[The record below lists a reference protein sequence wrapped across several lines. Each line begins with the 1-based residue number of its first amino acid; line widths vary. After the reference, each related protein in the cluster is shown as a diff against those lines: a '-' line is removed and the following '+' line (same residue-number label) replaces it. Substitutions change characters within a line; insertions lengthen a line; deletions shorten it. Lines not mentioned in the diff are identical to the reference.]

1 MLRRHMLNI
10 RATPVVIRSSRIRP
24 NHGTTRALILAGARS
39 MTMTWVWTGVA
50 LWLGLNAAVVL
61 RLAYI
66 VRAAE
71 TPRPVHRALLRR
83 I

>member
-1 MLRRHMLNI
+1 
-10 RATPVVIRSSRIRP
+10 
-24 NHGTTRALILAGARS
+24 

-66 VRAAE
+66 VRAAKS
-71 TPRPVHRALLRR
+71 PRPVHRALLRR

>member
-1 MLRRHMLNI
+1 
-10 RATPVVIRSSRIRP
+10 
-24 NHGTTRALILAGARS
+24 

-71 TPRPVHRALLRR
+71 SPRPVHRALLRR